1 MILQIIQIKLV
12 DEWKLPRKHTTDDFL
27 HILHNSAHLISN
39 LYAPCDTIFEEHFI
53 YTLIKHESAWNRDSK
68 TGISREWEGENERER
83 PTQRPKDEVKRDE
96 ETDRQTNWVL
106 HIEVE
111 CIW

>member
-12 DEWKLPRKHTTDDFL
+12 DEWKLPIKNTIDDFL
-27 HILHNSAHLISN
+27 HFLHISAHLISN

-68 TGISREWEGENERER
+68 VGTAREGESERER
-83 PTQRPKDEVKRDE
+83 MKERDPHRDQKMKWREMKRQIDK
-96 ETDRQTNWVL
+96 Q
-106 HIEVE
+106 IEC
-111 CIW
+111 CILR